1 MPCLISKLIIT
12 HRNYTSFSRRLNVES
27 MKQLAKQIKKMSC
40 GNALI
45 TFSLM
50 ANDAKNYENMHE
62 AQLLAIAGCGELS
75 FDIVAFSC
83 LSKLADTSDSHF
95 DVEGNYAKWLQ
106 NITEFAGS
114 FFKRYPNVEITPLF
128 TYLCHM
134 IRDEE

>member
-1 MPCLISKLIIT
+1 
-12 HRNYTSFSRRLNVES
+12 

-62 AQLLAIAGCGELS
+62 AQLLAIAACGELS

-83 LSKLADTSDSHF
+83 LSKLADTNDSHF

-128 TYLCHM
+128 IYLCHM